1 MKGAKWL
8 TDKYICLMLLVFPL
22 WTGFEGYADL
32 TRSKFLFFAVLTGAW
47 LLAAGVS
54 LLRAHTPPPR
64 LRPEG
69 WVCLVFLAG
78 ACLSAA
84 CSPYGAA
91 VLIGASRYDG
101 LLTLLL
107 YGCIFLG
114 VSAFGERRALYAA
127 LLGVSCAACCAVA
140 LLQLAGGNPLGLFPG
155 GYTYYD
161 AGVRYS
167 GAFLGTIGNTDLL
180 AAYFCLCVPYLAA
193 CAALARKRRALW
205 LLLPAALAVWV
216 LARSGVASGALA
228 LLLGALAAVPLLAQR
243 RFGRRR
249 LTRALALSG
258 AAALLCALAAVYFCP
273 AGGTAGEL
281 SQVLHGHVEDSYG
294 SSRVLIWRETLRLF
308 RERPLTGGGPD
319 TLTLRT
325 SVGFRRYVAETGVTL
340 STHVDNAHNEFL
352 NDLVNLGLAG
362 TLPYLALCVLCLRRV
377 RRGGGAE
384 AGCALI
390 CYWIQSFFGLGLCIV
405 VPMVWIMM
413 GLVFAPAEE
422 TNWKEITSDGSWL
435 PTS

>member
-54 LLRAHTPPPR
+54 LLRAHTPPPN

-69 WVCLVFLAG
+69 WVCLGFLAG

-84 CSPYGAA
+84 CSPYGDA

-114 VSAFGERRALYAA
+114 VSAFGERRARYAA

-180 AAYFCLCVPYLAA
+180 ASYFCLCVP
-193 CAALARKRRALW
+193 
-205 LLLPAALAVWV
+205 
-216 LARSGVASGALA
+216 
-228 LLLGALAAVPLLAQR
+228 
-243 RFGRRR
+243 
-249 LTRALALSG
+249 
-258 AAALLCALAAVYFCP
+258 
-273 AGGTAGEL
+273 
-281 SQVLHGHVEDSYG
+281 
-294 SSRVLIWRETLRLF
+294 
-308 RERPLTGGGPD
+308 
-319 TLTLRT
+319 
-325 SVGFRRYVAETGVTL
+325 
-340 STHVDNAHNEFL
+340 
-352 NDLVNLGLAG
+352 
-362 TLPYLALCVLCLRRV
+362 
-377 RRGGGAE
+377 
-384 AGCALI
+384 
-390 CYWIQSFFGLGLCIV
+390 
-405 VPMVWIMM
+405 
-413 GLVFAPAEE
+413 
-422 TNWKEITSDGSWL
+422 
-435 PTS
+435 